1 VRYLEPFD
9 MKTHLVSFSTQRL
22 LLAAVACAVAMIKP
36 AMAQSGNFG
45 SETPS
50 VNQIIDQLKV
60 DGGDDATAGV
70 RTRALRPGAASQA
83 TAMPEASA
91 PAAPAAP
98 AAISM
103 QVQFAFGS
111 DQIAEPSRKSIDN
124 LASAL
129 SSDELKGRTFTVA
142 GHTDGVGSADYNLRL
157 SQRRAASVKS
167 YLVEHGVAAAR
178 LKAIGKGMSELLN
191 ANDPRAAENRRVEI
205 IASGS

>member
-1 VRYLEPFD
+1 MHIHAIRP
-9 MKTHLVSFSTQRL
+9 SSSRL
-22 LLAAVACAVAMIKP
+22 LWTALAIATALAQP

-45 SETPS
+45 TETPS
-50 VNQIIDQLKV
+50 VNQIIDQLKT

-83 TAMPEASA
+83 TAMPDA

-124 LASAL
+124 LAAAL
-129 SSDELKGRTFTVA
+129 ASDELKNRTFTVA
-142 GHTDGVGSADYNLRL
+142 GHTDGVGSADYNMRL
-157 SQRRAASVKS
+157 SQRRANSVKA
-167 YLVEHGVAAAR
+167 YLVDHGVAASR
-178 LKAIGKGMSELLN
+178 LKSVGKGMTELIN
-191 ANDPRAAENRRVEI
+191 TSDPRAGENRRVEI